1 LKGVTD
7 SEKNYYKL
15 LTVEELKEKLI
26 HHFLLDLCLNRDH
39 LPCIKLE
46 HFLDGKLTNQ
56 AHIEASDIPAFDK
69 TVPMTIPYSTVD
81 PETKS
86 IVQTKDKEDFI
97 LRAF

>member
-1 LKGVTD
+1 MAAFQVTAEAGTRVVLKGVTD

-46 HFLDGKLTNQ
+46 HFLDGKLTNE
-56 AHIEASDIPAFDK
+56 AHIEV
-69 TVPMTIPYSTVD
+69 TY
-81 PETKS
+81 
-86 IVQTKDKEDFI
+86 
-97 LRAF
+97 L